1 MSQPRLLV
9 LSEQYRGTA
18 FPLTEDSYTIGR
30 SEASDLRIP
39 DTTISGR
46 HCQVSKN
53 ADGSYSVK
61 DLGSTNGTSVN
72 NEPLSDKPV
81 ALKNGDILVLG
92 SVEVMYE
99 QKPGEKTI
107 VMPPPNSRPV
117 EMRSNPVITLSD
129 DARVDMT
136 TRKLEN
142 LGQRTGVKRAKAIR
156 DNKAQTAAIL
166 SVVALIGLAAVGVII
181 WVFLRQGGVN

>member
-1 MSQPRLLV
+1 MSQPRLVV
-9 LSEQYRGTA
+9 LSEQYRGTV

-46 HCQVSKN
+46 HCLISKN
-53 ADGSYSVK
+53 ADGTYSIK
-61 DLGSTNGTSVN
+61 DVGSTNGTTLN
-72 NEPLSDKPV
+72 NEALAADKTV

-92 SVEVMYE
+92 SVEVMYD
-99 QKPGEKTI
+99 QKPGEKV
-107 VMPPPNSRPV
+107 VMPPPNTKPI

-142 LGQRTGVKRAKAIR
+142 LGQRTGIKRSKAIR

-166 SVVALIGLAAVGVII
+166 SVVGLIALAAIGVIV
-181 WVFLRQGGVN
+181 WVITRGAN